1 MHYDQNHS
9 DWEKMDTTFPSESS
23 TMTSEATNITN
34 KTKVISA
41 DLLDFA
47 FDLDFYFEDIFKES
61 ALSKNKGGGVG
72 GGLNFFCPK
81 APWRRRR
88 GGGKKNA

>member
-47 FDLDFYFEDIFKES
+47 FDLDLYFEDIFKES
-61 ALSKNKGGGVG
+61 ALSKNKGGGVK
-72 GGLNFFCPK
+72 FFLPK
-81 APWRRRR
+81 SPLAAAPGR
-88 GGGKKNA
+88 G